1 MAKWITIEGREHPLL
16 IHGTYDLEVGDR
28 VTVFPLKGDKI
39 SAATAKGLPIEPG
52 ARVVVVPHERYPG
65 SQIYRSIFGNDE
77 MAPHIH
83 IGNIGEYQIIFVDEY
98 ADFHA
103 EITSNPPLQ
112 SQTWNFGDWQSG
124 SLNTSWDAN
133 PSHQYRHPGWY
144 NVRLTARNQHLS
156 DTVTW
161 ESAVRV
167 EVPPPTSLSASNVG
181 SGRVRV
187 SWTPGIPNESCKVM
201 VRTDMYPPHPNNG
214 TIIYWGQ
221 ATSLELNLTPGT
233 RYYFRV
239 WGIYEGVFSEGY
251 QSSSL
256 VVRSDIIPPGT
267 YYLDRINDYH
277 IGGGGSSTT
286 VGNMLGHNNNCTLL
300 GDYGWVEASW
310 DSVSSISQIKEVT
323 IAEGTGG
330 IRLYKINPNNYIHP
344 SSYSLITGVDNYAI
358 SFKEPNIIRIRV
370 TTAGG
375 FSEPT
380 PAAYGNIVWVS
391 ALIE

>member
-214 TIIYWGQ
+214 TIIYAGS
-221 ATSLELNLTPGT
+221 ATSTEITLTPGV

-239 WGIYEGVFSEGY
+239 WGIYEGVYSEGY
-251 QSSSL
+251 
-256 VVRSDIIPPGT
+256 R
-267 YYLDRINDYH
+267 
-277 IGGGGSSTT
+277 
-286 VGNMLGHNNNCTLL
+286 
-300 GDYGWVEASW
+300 
-310 DSVSSISQIKEVT
+310 
-323 IAEGTGG
+323 
-330 IRLYKINPNNYIHP
+330 
-344 SSYSLITGVDNYAI
+344 SYSLEASSSAKRKITICVRGAWIYKSGGWHVTAIWDGTTVLDQIVPSTTKQNECIQAGVQFYADPPLDGETEIGMIERCLSASMGSYGPYSAGSVHGRVSSEGSGVYFCDFDNRLDLSGSYDDLLYDDPAFILTI
-358 SFKEPNIIRIRV
+358 S
-370 TTAGG
+370 
-375 FSEPT
+375 
-380 PAAYGNIVWVS
+380 
-391 ALIE
+391 